1 MLFNVCTTLLL
12 LATQVAGRVVPAKRA
27 DSGRKVFAHYMVG
40 ITYGQSSSQWATD
53 ISQAQSAGID
63 GFALNV
69 GADDSLNSVQL
80 PLAYAA
86 AESAGSFS
94 LFLSFDMAA
103 SSWTVDQVNSL
114 INAYKNS
121 SAQLNVDGLPF
132 VSTFEG
138 PDWYENWATVR
149 SATGGI
155 FLVPDWSS
163 LGPTGVGARLS
174 LIDGA
179 CRSTISFLCFLSVV
193 VYGCKWFG

>member
-1 MLFNVCTTLLL
+1 MLFKVCAAVL
-12 LATQVAGRVVPAKRA
+12 LAAAQAAGLAVPEKRA
-27 DSGRKVFAHYMVG
+27 DSARKVFAHYMVG
-40 ITYGQSSSQWATD
+40 LTDGQSSSQWATD
-53 ISQAQSAGID
+53 ISDAKSAGID

-69 GADDSLNSVQL
+69 GSSDSWNSAQL

-86 AESAGSFS
+86 AATAGSFS

-103 SSWTVDQVNSL
+103 STWTVDQVNSL
-114 INAYKNS
+114 INQFKGE
-121 SAQLNVDGLPF
+121 SAQFKVNSLPF

-138 PDWYENWATVR
+138 PDWSANWASVR

-163 LGPTGVGARLS
+163 LGASGVGAKAS

-179 CRSTISFLCFLSVV
+179 CKSI
-193 VYGCKWFG
+193 